1 MDAMAK
7 IRLVFH
13 KHGRSVIESS
23 YDLLPDVMGEIDEVA
38 YKSEAVRLLL
48 LDDNFLH
55 NTNLV

>member
-7 IRLVFH
+7 IRLVFRE
-13 KHGRSVIESS
+13 HGRSVIESS

-55 NTNLV
+55 NTDPV